1 MRTLVR
7 WGSVVLAAVGWSAAF
22 VLGVMHGAD
31 AGINTWFIAALSV
44 GIAATILA
52 GQLAHFPTRAE
63 LDAEAKLYALGYRE
77 GLGCGA
83 CPLRPE
89 PGSEADRKRLELVKR

>member
-89 PGSEADRKRLELVKR
+89 PGSEADQKRLELVKR